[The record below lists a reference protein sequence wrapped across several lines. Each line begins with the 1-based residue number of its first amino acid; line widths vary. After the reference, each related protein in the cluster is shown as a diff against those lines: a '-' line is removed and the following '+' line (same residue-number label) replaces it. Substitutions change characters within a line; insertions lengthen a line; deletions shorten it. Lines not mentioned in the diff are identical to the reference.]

1 MVIEMEFKK
10 VDKNNYVIRI
20 DRDEEVIDKITEFCR
35 EEKIKVGYITG
46 LGAAKK
52 VTIGLFD
59 TTKKEYISHEYMGPM
74 EITSLVGNVSTKDGE
89 VYLHLHINLCD
100 KEMRVIGGHLNS
112 CVIGATGE
120 LYLTFFD
127 NEVEREFSEE
137 IGLNLYKF

>member
-100 KEMRVIGGHLNS
+100 KEMKVIGGHLNS

-120 LYLTFFD
+120 LYLKSFD

>member
-89 VYLHLHINLCD
+89 SYRRTFKFLCN
-100 KEMRVIGGHLNS
+100 RCYWGIVFNI
-112 CVIGATGE
+112 
-120 LYLTFFD
+120 F
-127 NEVEREFSEE
+127 
-137 IGLNLYKF
+137 